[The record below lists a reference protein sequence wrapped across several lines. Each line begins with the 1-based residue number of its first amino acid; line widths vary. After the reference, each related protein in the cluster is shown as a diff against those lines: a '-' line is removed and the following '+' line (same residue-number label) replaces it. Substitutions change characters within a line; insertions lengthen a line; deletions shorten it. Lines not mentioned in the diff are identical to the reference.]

1 MRKIIIYIF
10 ILVSLFI
17 LISCQNQNASTTI
30 TVRYYFENLEN
41 EEYTLKET
49 VNIDSFVGKTISF
62 TPEENEGFSL
72 NENISILTGKATEDE
87 SFMLHLYY
95 DRLLYTIE
103 FYDND
108 MLDKKIEAKYGA
120 LLVVEDLQKDGYS
133 FEGWSIEGA
142 LTELNSPVNSDLK
155 LTAVWKEF
163 DAINITLYDELTIL
177 STFTIGY
184 ATKLELDD
192 LVKEGYRFL
201 GWKERGEEEFFDLSS
216 PITHDLELEAI
227 FKEINSSYTGY
238 YEGADNLEE
247 AELVLFLHELLNR
260 TYHGI
265 TYGNV
270 RYRLAD
276 TDKDPN
282 NSQNVILIYLAT
294 SVSNVWDSG
303 ATWNREHVWPQSLL
317 GAKATNSVTNIASD
331 LHNLKPADP
340 AENARRSNKFFGTS
354 SGTYEPRDEVKG
366 DVARIL
372 FYMDVMYEQLSL
384 IHANSGGALQM
395 GNLEKLLEWHDL
407 DPVDDFEMNRNNKI
421 EDFQGNR
428 NPFIDHPEFVGKIY
442 QTNNVEIDLYIPEG
456 IFSYMVL
463 EQSSI

>member
-1 MRKIIIYIF
+1 M
-10 ILVSLFI
+10 
-17 LISCQNQNASTTI
+17 
-30 TVRYYFENLEN
+30 
-41 EEYTLKET
+41 
-49 VNIDSFVGKTISF
+49 
-62 TPEENEGFSL
+62 
-72 NENISILTGKATEDE
+72 
-87 SFMLHLYY
+87 
-95 DRLLYTIE
+95 
-103 FYDND
+103 
-108 MLDKKIEAKYGA
+108 
-120 LLVVEDLQKDGYS
+120 
-133 FEGWSIEGA
+133 
-142 LTELNSPVNSDLK
+142 
-155 LTAVWKEF
+155 
-163 DAINITLYDELTIL
+163 
-177 STFTIGY
+177 
-184 ATKLELDD
+184 
-192 LVKEGYRFL
+192 
-201 GWKERGEEEFFDLSS
+201 
-216 PITHDLELEAI
+216 ELEAI
-227 FKEINSSYTGY
+227 FKEINSFYTGY

-247 AELVLFLHELLNR
+247 TELVLFLHELLNR

-340 AENARRSNKFFGTS
+340 DENALRSNKFFGTT

-366 DVARIL
+366 DVARML

-442 QTNNVEIDLYIPEG
+442 QTNNVVIDLYIPQG